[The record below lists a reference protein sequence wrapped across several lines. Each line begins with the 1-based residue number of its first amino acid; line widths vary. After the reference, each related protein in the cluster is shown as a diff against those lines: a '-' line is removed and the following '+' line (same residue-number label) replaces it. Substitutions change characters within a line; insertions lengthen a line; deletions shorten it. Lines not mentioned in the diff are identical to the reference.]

1 MQRPNLP
8 RRPSEERFRGPYPQK
23 RGPGY
28 TDNQRLRQTSSQ
40 PEKKARAPHLDE
52 KWHVCG
58 YPDTERPRLPHPLL
72 NKRNRL
78 PLMEFD
84 QNLLPSYNRGVDSTA
99 LTPYQQSARME
110 SPLDEEEVDDYRIL
124 LQRRR
129 HCLGQKGLEQMGAK
143 EGTPTA
149 AGSIYE
155 GSQLLTEN
163 NQAPSQHRNR
173 TRGKLSRGHK
183 NRKNG
188 DQGSSVRMLSMFA
201 LPDINLRG
209 L

>member
-1 MQRPNLP
+1 MPH
-8 RRPSEERFRGPYPQK
+8 RPSEERFHGPYPQK
-23 RGPGY
+23 RGPRY

-40 PEKKARAPHLDE
+40 PENKARPPHLHE
-52 KWHVCG
+52 NWHGCG

-84 QNLLPSYNRGVDSTA
+84 QNLWPSHNRCVDSTA
-99 LTPYQQSARME
+99 LAPYQQSARME

-143 EGTPTA
+143 EGTA

-155 GSQLLTEN
+155 APSQAP
-163 NQAPSQHRNR
+163 NQAPSQHRNG

-188 DQGSSVRMLSMFA
+188 DGGSSARMLSMFA
-201 LPDINLRG
+201 SPDINLRG